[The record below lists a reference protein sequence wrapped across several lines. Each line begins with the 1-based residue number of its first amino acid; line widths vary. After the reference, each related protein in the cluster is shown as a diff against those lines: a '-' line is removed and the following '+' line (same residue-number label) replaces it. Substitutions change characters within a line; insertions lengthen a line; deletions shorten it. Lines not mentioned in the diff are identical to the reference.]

1 MPLWCFHSAD
11 DVVFSVANSDRLVAT
26 LRRAGGDAG
35 GDAVRYT
42 RFERDPVSKRNKA
55 ASPRASLSA
64 AARPRRGQP
73 QPASASLG
81 QSAGIAALGRGR

>member
-11 DVVFSVANSDRLVAT
+11 DVVFSVANSDRLVTT
-26 LRRAGGDAG
+26 LRRAG